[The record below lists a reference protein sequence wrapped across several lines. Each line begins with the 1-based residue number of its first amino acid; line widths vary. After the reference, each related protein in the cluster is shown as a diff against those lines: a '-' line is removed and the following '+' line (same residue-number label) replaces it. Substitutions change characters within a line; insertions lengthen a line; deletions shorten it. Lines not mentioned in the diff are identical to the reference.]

1 MQDNMTLYL
10 TQGSGNS
17 FKPAL
22 VARQLGVNC
31 ETKYVDVL
39 SGETRTPEFLAIN
52 PQGVVP
58 YLMLADGTGIG
69 ESNAI
74 AWYLA
79 EGSQLIPDT
88 GLARA
93 QTVRWMNFEQTAL
106 ECNISPVRF
115 FTAIAPELGKEH
127 REMFP
132 VWRERGNTGLRFL
145 ENHLAENDFITD
157 FGYCVADIAVYGYTH
172 LANEGGFDLS
182 EYPAVSRWIERVCN
196 QKRFLPIAELLDGR
210 ESGDTN
216 HSEADSQAA

>member
-1 MQDNMTLYL
+1 MQEDMTLYL

-22 VARQLGVNC
+22 VTRQLGIACN
-31 ETKYVDVL
+31 TKYIDVL
-39 SGETRTPEFLAIN
+39 SGETRKPEYLAIN

-79 EGSQLIPDT
+79 EGSELIPNT

-93 QTVRWMNFEQTAL
+93 QTIRWMNFEQTAL

-115 FTAIAPELGKEH
+115 FTSIAPELGKEQQH
-127 REMFP
+127 MFEQ
-132 VWRERGNTGLRFL
+132 WRERGNAGLSFL
-145 ENHLAENDFITD
+145 EKHLAQNDFITD
-157 FGYCVADIAVYGYTH
+157 FGYSVADIAVFGYTH

-182 EYPAVSRWIERVCN
+182 EYPSVSNWIERVSN
-196 QKRFLPIAELLDGR
+196 QKGFVPVYDLLDGK
-210 ESGDTN
+210 G
-216 HSEADSQAA
+216 SEGKHHTDSHAA

>member
-1 MQDNMTLYL
+1 MQEEMTLYL

-22 VARQLGVNC
+22 VARQLGIACN
-31 ETKYVDVL
+31 TKYIDVL
-39 SGETRTPEFLAIN
+39 SGETRKPEFLAIN

-79 EGSQLIPDT
+79 EGSELIPNT

-93 QTVRWMNFEQTAL
+93 QTIRWMNFEQTAL

-115 FTAIAPELGKEH
+115 FTSIAPELGKEQQH
-127 REMFP
+127 MFEQ
-132 VWRERGNTGLRFL
+132 WRERGNAGLGFL
-145 ENHLAENDFITD
+145 EKHLAQNDFITD
-157 FGYCVADIAVYGYTH
+157 FGYSVADIAVFGYTH

-182 EYPAVSRWIERVCN
+182 EYPSVSNWIERVSN
-196 QKRFLPIAELLDGR
+196 QKGFVPVYDLLDGK
-210 ESGDTN
+210 G
-216 HSEADSQAA
+216 SEGKHHTDSHAA